1 MSNRTI
7 CDRDTPDPWIIA
19 ANDRFFFTFTCGN
32 RVELWAS
39 QHLEDFRHPQT
50 QKSTIW
56 KPQKD
61 APWSCDVWAP
71 EIHLINGTWYVY
83 FCAAQPGKGNA
94 SHRTLLLRSSNPDPM
109 DPAGWHFVGPI
120 KGLPDHWHIDATVF
134 QLGYDLYC
142 CYSGWP
148 LGDHSDTQQD
158 LFVIKLRSPEEA
170 IPDTLTCISHASL
183 PWERPEGGRRGVN
196 EGPTWLSLPGFQGIV
211 YSANGSWTCDYQLGI
226 VALIGPDPCR
236 EQSWQKRQTP
246 LLVCDMKQSPF
257 GPGHASFVH
266 SPYNDGRVY
275 CIYHGTEKRDE
286 GWANRKA
293 RVLMMGPEAFHPHA
307 PPVCCA
313 TGSMMHQDGS
323 MSHAQ
328 PGYPAAGGHQ
338 QYAPGMPRLPFGLG
352 KYQDKVM
359 QKFKF

>member
-1 MSNRTI
+1 MSNRPI
-7 CDRDTPDPWIIA
+7 CDRDTPDPWVIA
-19 ANDRFFFTFTCGN
+19 ANNHFYFTFTCGD
-32 RVELWAS
+32 RVEVWAS
-39 QHLEDFRHPQT
+39 QYLEDFRQA

-56 KPQKD
+56 KPEKG
-61 APWSCDVWAP
+61 APWSADVWAP
-71 EIHLINGTWYVY
+71 EIHLINGTWYIY

-94 SHRTLLLRSSNPDPM
+94 SHRTLVLRSSNPDPL
-109 DPAGWHFVGPI
+109 DPAAWSFLGPL
-120 KGLPDHWHIDATVF
+120 KGIPDHWNIDATVF
-134 QLGYDLYC
+134 SMGPNNLYC
-142 CYSGWP
+142 VYSGWP

-158 LFVIKLRSPEEA
+158 LFLIKLSSPEVA
-170 IPDTLTCISHASL
+170 IPESLTVISRASL

-211 YSANGSWTCDYQLGI
+211 YSANGSWTCDYCLGV
-226 VALIGPDPCR
+226 VALVGNDPCR
-236 EQSWQKRQTP
+236 ESSWQKRQSP
-246 LLVCDMKQSPF
+246 LLVCDKSSGPF

-293 RVLMMGPEAFHPHA
+293 RVLLMSPDMFHAQA

-313 TGSMMHQDGS
+313 NGMLQHPQ
-323 MSHAQ
+323 MSHPQ
-328 PGYPAAGGHQ
+328 HHLPGAGGGRGDQ
-338 QYAPGMPRLPFGLG
+338 NPFQIPRLPFGLD